1 MELEFFKPK
10 EGAGSNKITIHKT
23 GKLGFSKGASD
34 LMNIENNRYCKIAK
48 SPDIQGNEELFMLI
62 CEEKD
67 DYTYGI
73 SKAGDYFYVK
83 AKQLLSELGINYRN
97 ADETI
102 IYDIEKKNINGEV
115 VFRLVKRVLHK
126 RKKPSSYN
134 EGTT

>member
-10 EGAGSNKITIHKT
+10 ENLGSNKITVHKS
-23 GKLGFSKGASD
+23 GKLGFSKGAAK
-34 LMNIENNRYCKIAK
+34 LMGIEDNRFCKIAK
-48 SPDIQGNEELFMLI
+48 SPNAEGNEELFMLT
-62 CEEKD
+62 CKEKD

-83 AKQLLSELGINYRN
+83 AKQLLGEIDVDYRN
-97 ADETI
+97 TNKTI
-102 IYDIEKKNINGEV
+102 IYDVEKKNINGDV
-115 VFRLVKRVLHK
+115 VFRLVKRVLYK